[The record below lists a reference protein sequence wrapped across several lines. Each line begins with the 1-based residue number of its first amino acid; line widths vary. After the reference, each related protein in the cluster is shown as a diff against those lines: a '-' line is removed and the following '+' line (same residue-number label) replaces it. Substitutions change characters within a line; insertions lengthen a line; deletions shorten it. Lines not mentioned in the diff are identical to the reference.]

1 MRYLISGGSALS
13 EKVQKDLHGLGFT
26 VLEGYGLT
34 ESSPVLTVARPG
46 NKLLRGSV
54 GKPLPGVEV
63 KIGLKP
69 DSKSVQ
75 KATEAGFEV
84 LSAAEVQAVVDG
96 FTAANSAATTDRI
109 GLGISNAQ
117 TTLQDMKDLA
127 NLDGVSNLFTLQG
140 KSVEAAASA

>member
-54 GKPLPGVEV
+54 GK
-63 KIGLKP
+63 
-69 DSKSVQ
+69 
-75 KATEAGFEV
+75 
-84 LSAAEVQAVVDG
+84 
-96 FTAANSAATTDRI
+96 TAAGRRSQDRQ
-109 GLGISNAQ
+109 SRTQ
-117 TTLQDMKDLA
+117 T
-127 NLDGVSNLFTLQG
+127 
-140 KSVEAAASA
+140 ASAKFSLAGKT